1 MKASKGFLLVEV
13 AVVFLVV
20 GILLLFV
27 SSSFTGCVGN
37 LAYSKNVRRAQAL
50 AEQAFFSEEELAV
63 PEGWQ
68 LQKLERKLQG
78 ITLTEVQVLE
88 TESGKPIFNLFVAQ

>member
-50 AEQAFFSEEELAV
+50 AEQAFLSEEELAV